1 MFQRSQAP
9 ATSSATA
16 PEVEFEDDV
25 QDLYAENAI
34 SAARATILLEKA
46 KKAGVKI
53 ITKAVKKA
61 PGFTKKSAKNFAR
74 NLRRSVRRH
83 DKWPDPYWFEAR
95 VWDRKL
101 DMEVYKKICI
111 LLPSE
116 VLETIWKLG
125 LKEVLLG
132 TDNYDKLTKDHHDWM
147 KQQLKVEELWGF
159 GVHGDGVPCNY
170 DRTESVMLTSIN
182 IPGLT
187 GRNGR
192 LRIPLIIL
200 PDHCI
205 SENTFDDIYEV
216 LAWDLRSL
224 LSGARHEAR
233 HDQSPW
239 NAEKDQK
246 RSKLHGD
253 RDFRACLVQ
262 VRSDWDWLT
271 KCYHF
276 PGHASKDEVCWLCN
290 CPRSQVPNLSMH
302 AMVWRGWVAV
312 VQTIHKT
319 YEITNLRQ
327 SCLSPEE
334 MCLSL
339 FGYI

>member
-1 MFQRSQAP
+1 MFQRNQGP

-25 QDLYAENAI
+25 TDMFAENAV
-34 SAARATILLEKA
+34 SAARATVLLHKA
-46 KKAGVKI
+46 KRAGMKLATRFI
-53 ITKAVKKA
+53 KRI
-61 PGFTKKSAKNFAR
+61 PGNTKKKTKNMAR
-74 NLRRSVRRH
+74 NLRKSLRKN
-83 DKWPDPYWFEAR
+83 DKWPDPYWFDAR

-101 DMEVYKKICI
+101 DKEVIKKICI

-116 VLETIWKLG
+116 VLETIWKFG

-132 TDNYDKLTKDHHDWM
+132 TGNYDKLTKHHHEWM
-147 KQQLKVEELWGF
+147 KQQLNVQELLGF
-159 GVHGDGVPCNY
+159 GFHGDGVPCNY

-182 IPGLT
+182 LPGLT

-205 SENTFDDIYEV
+205 SDNTFDDIYEV

-224 LSGARHEAR
+224 LSGVRHEAR
-233 HDQSPW
+233 HDHSPW
-239 NAEKDQK
+239 HPEKDKK
-246 RSKLHGD
+246 RRKLQGN

-262 VRSDWDWLT
+262 IRSDWDWLT

-276 PGHASKDEVCWLCN
+276 PGHAAKNEMCWLCN
-290 CPRSQVPNLSMH
+290 CPHTQVPLCMG
-302 AMVWRGWVAV
+302 WRGWVGGV
-312 VQTIHKT
+312 GWV
-319 YEITNLRQ
+319 
-327 SCLSPEE
+327 
-334 MCLSL
+334 
-339 FGYI
+339 